1 METSKAVAGSGNT
14 IQNNKGIAGSSLK
27 LIAIITMLIDH
38 VAAVVLERVIAV
50 KRSGTANV
58 LVNEL
63 FNMDAEELNRI
74 YNFMRS
80 IGRFAFP
87 IFCFLLVE
95 GFLHTRNT
103 WKYALRL
110 AVFALVS
117 EIPFDLALFAKPLRF
132 NYQNVFFTLLIGLLV
147 LIGLKFV
154 SEKTANKESNEILT
168 VLANTAVVVAGIA
181 LAELLKTDYAGM
193 GILTIVIMY
202 VLRKSHFI
210 SMLGGCA
217 TLALLSYSELPALF
231 VLIPA
236 WFYNGKRG
244 LNLKYIFYAFYPVHL
259 FILYLICYYMHL
271 V

>member
-1 METSKAVAGSGNT
+1 METNNAVVVNDGNVQSK
-14 IQNNKGIAGSSLK
+14 KGITGSTLK

-38 VAAVVLERVIAV
+38 VAAVVLNRIIDV
-50 KRSGTANV
+50 KRAGTS
-58 LVNEL
+58 NEL
-63 FNMDAEELNRI
+63 VTELFKMDAEELSRI
-74 YNFMRS
+74 YNIMRD
-80 IGRFAFP
+80 IGRIAFP

-117 EIPFDLALFAKPLRF
+117 EIPFDLALFAKPFRF

-147 LIGLKFV
+147 LIGLKYV
-154 SEKTANKESNEILT
+154 SEKIVNKVNNEILT
-168 VLANTAVVVAGIA
+168 VLANTAVVAAGIA
-181 LAELLKTDYAGM
+181 IAELLKTDYAGM

-236 WFYNGKRG
+236 WFYNSKRG
-244 LNLKYIFYAFYPVHL
+244 LKLKYVFYAFYPVHL
-259 FILYLICYYMHL
+259 FILYIICYYMRL